1 MILKWAHKQMNI
13 NLNKGGINITAARI
27 PAGQRVYAIGDV
39 HGRLDL
45 LGALAMA
52 IEQHDTQAPAA
63 LSRVILLGDLIDR
76 GPDSKGV
83 IDFVRTWQQQRPLD
97 VLMGNHEEM
106 FLAAFTNV
114 DYLERLLPHGA
125 LETLDSY
132 GIAVPDTQ
140 PATLRQVQSH
150 MAEAIPPDHRHFMAG
165 TIPTLII
172 GDYQF
177 VHAGVEPDVPLARQ
191 ADRPM
196 RWIREPFLS
205 HTELYERVIVHGHT
219 IRPEI
224 EERANRIGIDTG
236 AYCYDV
242 LTALVLEGGTR
253 SFLQA
258 RGSGE
263 AIAIEQRDAAH

>member
-1 MILKWAHKQMNI
+1 MND
-13 NLNKGGINITAARI
+13 NQDKGGINIAAARI
-27 PAGQRVYAIGDV
+27 PDGQRVYAIGDI

-45 LGALAMA
+45 LRALAQA
-52 IEQHDTQAPAA
+52 IDSHAEQSPATP
-63 LSRVILLGDLIDR
+63 SRVILLGDLIDR

-83 IDFVRTWQQQRPLD
+83 IDFVLAWQQQRPLD

-106 FLAAFTNV
+106 FLGAFTNA

-125 LETLDSY
+125 RETLQSY
-132 GIAVPDTQ
+132 GITVPDTT
-140 PATLRQVQSH
+140 PATLQAVQSN
-150 MAEAIPPDHRHFMAG
+150 MARLIPAEHHRFLVDM
-165 TIPTLII
+165 IPSITV

-177 VHAGVEPDVPLARQ
+177 VHAGVEPDLPLARQ

-205 HTELYERVIVHGHT
+205 HTDLYERVIVHGHT

-224 EERANRIGIDTG
+224 DERTNRIGIDTG

-253 SFLQA
+253 RFLQA
-258 RGSGE
+258 RGSGDSVTVAMRE
-263 AIAIEQRDAAH
+263 AAAI